1 MKLIFP
7 EAITTNMQIGNDSFV
22 FNYPF
27 TRKQKNFKIHI
38 NFIEINV
45 NVCLL
50 CAHHVMSSI
59 ILHTRRPN
67 YK

>member
-1 MKLIFP
+1 MKFTFP

-22 FNYPF
+22 FKYPVKC
-27 TRKQKNFKIHI
+27 KQKFKIHI
-38 NFIEINV
+38 KFNEINA

-50 CAHHVMSSI
+50 CANRVMTCI

-67 YK
+67 CQ